1 MGTLFKICIII
12 FNKNLNINIPENVV
26 AQVTD
31 NHLFGTR
38 KAQAVQK

>member
-1 MGTLFKICIII
+1 MGTLFKICIIF
-12 FNKNLNINIPENVV
+12 FNTNLNINTHENVA

-38 KAQAVQK
+38 KAHAGQK